1 VKISRW
7 FSVSALAAS
16 LLLVG
21 VGRSAADTDA
31 PKKAPKEIAAFS
43 TLRSADMKDA
53 QAQAEAWLKSVG
65 KSDPATMKAFGEIWS
80 AEGGVLTKVTETIGL
95 GNPAAKKLLDDAR
108 DPKSAAP
115 TDVPSLVKDRKL
127 PAFFRANLALS
138 YAKALS
144 GRRIYEE
151 ALETLETIKPE
162 QVVDPGAYLFHR
174 AVAEYS
180 LMKRDAASISI
191 IRLLEDVS
199 DSPARYMSLL
209 TLMIRDMYGWQDK
222 DLGSIARKMDNVER
236 RLDLARGGPKTQKIQ
251 KDIIARLDE
260 LIKEKENQGGGGGGC
275 GD

>member
-1 VKISRW
+1 VK
-7 FSVSALAAS
+7 
-16 LLLVG
+16 
-21 VGRSAADTDA
+21 D
-31 PKKAPKEIAAFS
+31 IAAFS

-65 KSDPATMKAFGEIWS
+65 KSDSATQKAFADIW
-80 AEGGVLTKVTETIGL
+80 GGPGAVLTKVTETIRL
-95 GNPAAKKLLDDAR
+95 GDPAAKKLLDEAS

-127 PAFFRANLALS
+127 PAFYRANLALS